1 MVDGFSHIA
10 ATITHTPR
18 PPPLPSLPPV
28 PPPPPPPSPL
38 PSPPPPPPSPR
49 PPPPQ
54 RPPASPRPREP
65 RQRADVFDD
74 FFEGIF
80 PHVSESDEA
89 AGDSSRQQPQGILT
103 VAIQH
108 L

>member
-1 MVDGFSHIA
+1 M
-10 ATITHTPR
+10 
-18 PPPLPSLPPV
+18 
-28 PPPPPPPSPL
+28 
-38 PSPPPPPPSPR
+38 
-49 PPPPQ
+49 
-54 RPPASPRPREP
+54 
-65 RQRADVFDD
+65 FDD

-80 PHVSESDEA
+80 PHVHVSESDEA